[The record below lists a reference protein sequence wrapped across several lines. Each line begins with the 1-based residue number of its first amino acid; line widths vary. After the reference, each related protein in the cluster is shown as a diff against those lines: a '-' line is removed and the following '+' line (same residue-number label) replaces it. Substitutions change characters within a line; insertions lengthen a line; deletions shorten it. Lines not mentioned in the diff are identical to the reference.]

1 MQDAVTLGSEK
12 THAATMPKFC
22 PACRERFPPD
32 ALFCP
37 NDGTPLLTA
46 PKFDPAPGEAG
57 PDPYIDREISG
68 HIDVK
73 QLAGVGAMGRVYRAF
88 QKGIDRDVAVK
99 ILHRELS
106 ANPQLVSRFHR
117 EAKVASRLQHPNVV
131 HVHLA
136 GQLPDGALYI
146 VMEFLDGMSLQSAL
160 NAVGGSM
167 PLPRALHVAL
177 QLCDAVGEAHVQGI
191 VHRDLKPE
199 NVMLVKRGQD
209 PDYVKVLDF
218 GIARLSWG
226 EQSMATAAGLIFG
239 TARYISPEGAQ
250 GEAVGPAGDVYAI
263 ATLLFQMLA
272 GRTPFEGDQAVGLL
286 IQQIH
291 DMPPQLQS
299 IPRAAYVPNAVAAVI
314 MQNLAK
320 APHDRA
326 PDARALARSILEA
339 ARMSGLSADD
349 FAPPSLRLSGP
360 APGHMKLAPMQQTK
374 QLQLTAEM
382 QERLSPPPARNE
394 LDSAPRNSLQT
405 ETSENARLRPG
416 AAPTAK
422 WTPSPEFQERLSPRP
437 SATFASNPGSAGVDE
452 TMDDDDAPPPA
463 AASLPAP
470 LRSAPSLPTTD
481 PTPPPAFSHPPQ
493 PAQSSQP
500 SFPAPTRT
508 EVGTTPPPLLAP
520 SYPPIPQA
528 SDRPANPAG
537 YGVSPPTPIPPR
549 DQETGPRGM
558 NVPTPPQPF
567 EAGAIEEHAP
577 GRWLRYTAIFILLFF
592 AGSAVA
598 ALVLYKLG
606 LVDAPSMSTA
616 RIDDQVQ
623 RANDALLHER
633 WDAPPGDNVK
643 EITDAALVRW
653 PHDPRIVDIRA
664 RACDELVKRA
674 LGLQMNGDNVGALR
688 LARLANDLDP
698 QDDVARSLEKKYE
711 ADVAASKDAGDLGAL
726 ADASLPPINSARP
739 TSGATLGA
747 RSTLEAVPAK
757 PKLGQSV
764 EFTART
770 FGASGGAPKK
780 VEDATFTLAGPGIG
794 AGTKLSAMGEG
805 TTFRGGFSFLE
816 AGKYEVFFSAK
827 VDNVAVRSS
836 RTVVVEAPGGANNNT
851 QTPTPPPSGS
861 VKWL

>member
-1 MQDAVTLGSEK
+1 
-12 THAATMPKFC
+12 MPKFC

-46 PKFDPAPGEAG
+46 PKFDPGEDAG
-57 PDPYIDREISG
+57 PDPYLGREISG
-68 HIDVK
+68 HIEVK

-160 NAVGGSM
+160 NASNGAM
-167 PLPRALHVAL
+167 PLPRALHVGL

-209 PDYVKVLDF
+209 TDYVKVLDF

-291 DMPPQLQS
+291 DQPPQLQS
-299 IPRAAYVPNAVAAVI
+299 IPRAAYVPDPVAAVI

-320 APHDRA
+320 SPHARA

-339 ARMSGLSADD
+339 ARMSGLSSDD
-349 FAPPSLRLSGP
+349 FAPPSLRISGQIVG
-360 APGHMKLAPMQQTK
+360 AMKLAPMQQTK
-374 QLQLTAEM
+374 QLQLSPEM
-382 QERLSPPPARNE
+382 QERLSPTAPPA
-394 LDSAPRNSLQT
+394 DSSPESSGPIAI
-405 ETSENARLRPG
+405 ENRSDEKAQLRPG
-416 AAPTAK
+416 SLPTAK
-422 WTPSPEFQERLSPRP
+422 WTPSPAFQAQIAPRQAHDTP
-437 SATFASNPGSAGVDE
+437 KLGVDE
-452 TMDDDDAPPPA
+452 TLDDDDGAPPAQIPQA
-463 AASLPAP
+463 AP
-470 LRSAPSLPTTD
+470 SAPNSIPATA
-481 PTPPPAFSHPPQ
+481 PTPPPSM
-493 PAQSSQP
+493 SQP
-500 SFPAPTRT
+500 SLSETVSMAPQPTRT
-508 EVGTTPPPLLAP
+508 EIGTTPPILAP
-520 SYPPIPQA
+520 SYPPPNSYPPTA
-528 SDRPANPAG
+528 PANPAG
-537 YGVSPPTPIPPR
+537 YGVAPPTPTPPPQQ
-549 DQETGPRGM
+549 DTAPRTM
-558 NVPTPPQPF
+558 HTPTPPHPTY
-567 EAGAIEEHAP
+567 AP
-577 GRWLRYTAIFILLFF
+577 PEDDTPQRWLRHIAVFILVFF
-592 AGSAVA
+592 GAVVFTG
-598 ALVLYKLG
+598 LILYKLG
-606 LVDAPSMSTA
+606 YVDAPTSLSTA
-616 RIDDQVQ
+616 RIDDQVA

-643 EITDAALVRW
+643 DITDAALVRW
-653 PHDPRIVDIRA
+653 PHEPRIVDIRA

-674 LGLQMNGDNVGALR
+674 IGLQMKSDLTGALH
-688 LARLANDLDP
+688 LARLATDLDP
-698 QDDVARSLEKKYE
+698 QDDVARKLAKEYE
-711 ADVAASKDAGDLGAL
+711 GDLASADAGVTGSDL
-726 ADASLPPINSARP
+726 DASLPPINSSRP
-739 TSGATLGA
+739 VPTQVGPHAS
-747 RSTLEAVPAK
+747 LEASPLK

-764 EFTART
+764 EFTAHA
-770 FGASGGAPKK
+770 FSASGGNPKS
-780 VEDATFTLAGPGIG
+780 VSDAAFTLSGPGIG
-794 AGTKLSAMGEG
+794 AGTKLSAMSEG
-805 TTFRGGFSFLE
+805 STFRGGFSFLE
-816 AGKYEVFFSAK
+816 AGKYEIDFTAK
-827 VDNVAVRSS
+827 VDGASVRAVRN
-836 RTVVVEAPGGANNNT
+836 VVVEGPGGSANPNGNN
-851 QTPTPPPSGS
+851 QTPTPPPSAS

>member
-1 MQDAVTLGSEK
+1 MN
-12 THAATMPKFC
+12 AATMPKFC

-37 NDGTPLLTA
+37 NDGTPLLSA
-46 PKFDPAPGEAG
+46 PKFDPSEAASD
-57 PDPYIDREISG
+57 PDPYLGREISG
-68 HIDVK
+68 HIEVK

-160 NAVGGSM
+160 NASNGAM

-209 PDYVKVLDF
+209 TDYVKVLDF

-291 DMPPQLQS
+291 DTPPQLQS
-299 IPRAAYVPNAVAAVI
+299 IPRAAYVPDPVAAVI

-320 APHDRA
+320 SPHARA

-339 ARMSGLSADD
+339 ARMSGLSSDD
-349 FAPPSLRLSGP
+349 FAPPSLRISGQP
-360 APGHMKLAPMQQTK
+360 AGQMKFSPMQQTK
-374 QLQLTAEM
+374 QLQLSQEM
-382 QERLSPPPARNE
+382 QDRLSPTAPPA
-394 LDSAPRNSLQT
+394 DSSPESSGPIEIQNRSSGSTDEKAL
-405 ETSENARLRPG
+405 LRPG
-416 AAPTAK
+416 SAPTAK
-422 WTPSPEFQERLSPRP
+422 WTPSPAFQAQIAPRQTHDTP
-437 SATFASNPGSAGVDE
+437 KLGVDE
-452 TMDDDDAPPPA
+452 TLDDDDGAPPNASQIPNPVPSAPNSIPATHPAPPP
-463 AASLPAP
+463 SM
-470 LRSAPSLPTTD
+470 
-481 PTPPPAFSHPPQ
+481 
-493 PAQSSQP
+493 SQP
-500 SFPAPTRT
+500 SLSETVSMAPQPTRT
-508 EVGTTPPPLLAP
+508 EIGTTPPILAP
-520 SYPPIPQA
+520 SYPPANSYPPSA
-528 SDRPANPAG
+528 PANPAG
-537 YGVSPPTPIPPR
+537 YGVAPPTPTPPPQQQQ
-549 DQETGPRGM
+549 DTAPRTLHT
-558 NVPTPPQPF
+558 PTPPHPSYAPAP
-567 EAGAIEEHAP
+567 EDHAP
-577 GRWLRYTAIFILLFF
+577 QRWLRHIAVFILVFF
-592 AGSAVA
+592 GAVVVTG
-598 ALVLYKLG
+598 LVLYKLG
-606 LVDAPSMSTA
+606 YVDAPSSLSTS
-616 RIDDQVQ
+616 RIDDQVA

-643 EITDAALVRW
+643 DITDAALVRW
-653 PHDPRIVDIRA
+653 PHEPRIVDIRA

-674 LGLQMNGDNVGALR
+674 IGLQMKADLTGALH
-688 LARLANDLDP
+688 LARLATDLDP
-698 QDDVARSLEKKYE
+698 QDDVARKLAKEYE
-711 ADVAASKDAGDLGAL
+711 GNLAVADAGVSLADL
-726 ADASLPPINSARP
+726 DASLPPINSARP
-739 TSGATLGA
+739 AQVQTGPHAS
-747 RSTLEAVPAK
+747 LEASPIK

-764 EFTART
+764 EFTAHA
-770 FGASGGAPKK
+770 FSASGGSPKA
-780 VEDATFTLAGPGIG
+780 VSDAEFTLSGPGIG
-794 AGTKLSAMGEG
+794 AGTKLSAMSEG
-805 TTFRGGFSFLE
+805 STFRGGFSFLE
-816 AGKYEVFFSAK
+816 AGRYEIDFTAK
-827 VDNVAVRSS
+827 VDGANVRAVRN
-836 RTVVVEAPGGANNNT
+836 VIVEGPGGSNGNNN
-851 QTPTPPPSGS
+851 QTPTPPPSAS

>member
-1 MQDAVTLGSEK
+1 
-12 THAATMPKFC
+12 MPKFC

-46 PKFDPAPGEAG
+46 PKFDPDKSESG

-68 HIDVK
+68 HIQVR

-160 NAVGGSM
+160 NASTGAM

-209 PDYVKVLDF
+209 TDYVKVLDF

-263 ATLLFQMLA
+263 ATLLYQMLA

-291 DMPPQLQS
+291 DPPPQLQS
-299 IPRAAYVPNAVAAVI
+299 IPRAAYVPDPVAAVI

-320 APHDRA
+320 SPHARA

-339 ARMSGLSADD
+339 ARMSGLSSDD
-349 FAPPSLRLSGP
+349 FAPPSLRISGQ
-360 APGHMKLAPMQQTK
+360 MKLSPMQQTK
-374 QLQLTAEM
+374 QLQLSQEM
-382 QERLSPPPARNE
+382 QERLAPTQPPA
-394 LDSAPRNSLQT
+394 DSSPESSGPIEIPNRSDEKAQ
-405 ETSENARLRPG
+405 LRPG
-416 AAPTAK
+416 SAPTAK
-422 WTPSPEFQERLSPRP
+422 WTPSPAFQAQIAPRTTHITP
-437 SATFASNPGSAGVDE
+437 KSGVDE
-452 TMDDDDAPPPA
+452 TLDDDDGAPPA
-463 AASLPAP
+463 AP
-470 LRSAPSLPTTD
+470 SAPQAASSAPATA
-481 PTPPPAFSHPPQ
+481 PTPPPSMSQPALGETQSMAPQ
-493 PAQSSQP
+493 P
-500 SFPAPTRT
+500 PAPNAGVART
-508 EVGTTPPPLLAP
+508 EIGTTPPPLQP
-520 SYPPIPQA
+520 SYPPQVNSYP
-528 SDRPANPAG
+528 PANPAG
-537 YGVSPPTPIPPR
+537 YGASPPTPIPPAQ
-549 DQETGPRGM
+549 DSVPRTLPT
-558 NVPTPPQPF
+558 PTPPYPHQ
-567 EAGAIEEHAP
+567 IDTTLDEHAP
-577 GRWLRYTAIFILLFF
+577 GRWLRHVAVFILVFF
-592 AGSAVA
+592 AAVA
-598 ALVLYKLG
+598 VTGLVLYKLG
-606 LVDAPSMSTA
+606 YVDAPSLSTA
-616 RIDDQVQ
+616 RIDDQVA
-623 RANDALLHER
+623 RANDALAHER

-643 EITDAALVRW
+643 DITDAALVRW

-674 LGLQMNGDNVGALR
+674 LGLQMKNDTAGALH
-688 LARLANDLDP
+688 LARLATDLDP
-698 QDDVARSLEKKYE
+698 QDDVARSLAKEYE
-711 ADVAASKDAGDLGAL
+711 GDLGGAVDGGDLSSL

-739 TSGATLGA
+739 VSPQSGAHASLDA
-747 RSTLEAVPAK
+747 SPLK

-764 EFTART
+764 EFTAHA
-770 FGASGGAPKK
+770 FAASGGNPKS
-780 VEDATFTLAGPGIG
+780 VTDATFTLSGPGIG
-794 AGTKLSAMGEG
+794 AGTKLSAMSEG
-805 TTFRGGFSFLE
+805 STFRGGFSFLE
-816 AGKYEVFFSAK
+816 GGRYEIDFTAK
-827 VDNVAVRSS
+827 VDGANVRAVRLIF
-836 RTVVVEAPGGANNNT
+836 VEAPGGANPNNS